1 MWKDVNGYSG
11 LYKVN
16 ENGDIFSIRA
26 GKNLK
31 PNLLRSGYYQYSLR
45 KDGKRKLML
54 GHRVVAEAFVDN
66 PDGYPII
73 NHKNEIKTDNRAD
86 NLEWCTI
93 SYNQKYGTLPERR
106 RKSGAWKKGV
116 EVSKKAVTQIN
127 RGVIIETFESISEAS
142 RKTGINLS
150 NISQCCKG
158 NRKAAGGYSWIFEE
172 VKTC

>member
-26 GKNLK
+26 RKNLK
-31 PNLLRSGYYQYSLR
+31 PNLLRSGYYQYTLN

-54 GHRVVAEAFVDN
+54 GHRVVAEAFIDN
-66 PDGYPII
+66 PDGYPMI

-86 NLEWCTI
+86 NLEWCTN
-93 SYNQKYGTLPERR
+93 SYNQKYGSLPKRR

-116 EVSKKAVTQIN
+116 EATKKAVAQMN

-158 NRKAAGGYSWIFEE
+158 NRETAGGYSWIFEE
-172 VKTC
+172 VRTC